1 MFSIHAPRE
10 GSGRYRGELAVFYA
24 IFYPRSPGGE
34 RQSYH
39 TPTHKYTQFSIHA
52 PREGSGGMF
61 SHSRPRISESFLSTL
76 PGRGAATAI
85 SVPATAL
92 TFLSTLPGRGAA
104 MQDGILHK
112 HGAIF
117 LSTLPGRGAAAALG
131 V

>member
-52 PREGSGGMF
+52 PREGSGGLV

-76 PGRGAATAI
+76 PGRGAA
-85 SVPATAL
+85 
-92 TFLSTLPGRGAA
+92 
-104 MQDGILHK
+104 MQDGILHH